1 MVMIAYFA
9 KVPHAVIEDGSQ
21 PERSLGGV
29 ELPMFHEA
37 AEREREREREGESV
51 GSRMDEPEAQKV
63 IERHDKSVSQKRDQ
77 QTRNRAGV
85 FPRAREREREQK
97 AKAEPKPKPKPQ
109 PKPKLRDRDIERLF
123 TL

>member
-37 AEREREREREGESV
+37 AEREREGESV

-85 FPRAREREREQK
+85 FPRARERERESGWTVES
-97 AKAEPKPKPKPQ
+97 AIAVVSVGV
-109 PKPKLRDRDIERLF
+109 RV
-123 TL
+123 